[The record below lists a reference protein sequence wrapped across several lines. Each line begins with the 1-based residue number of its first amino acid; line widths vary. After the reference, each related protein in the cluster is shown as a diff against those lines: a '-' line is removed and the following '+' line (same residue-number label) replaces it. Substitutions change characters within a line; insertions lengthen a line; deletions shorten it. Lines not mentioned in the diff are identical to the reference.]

1 MYIIVG
7 LGNPGR
13 KYQGTRHN
21 VGFDTIDYIARKHNI
36 KVNKLKHQALVGEGR
51 IAGQRVLL
59 VKPQTYMNLSGQS
72 VSSLL
77 RYYKVTL
84 NKLFVIYDDIDIAA
98 GTLRIRQKG
107 SAGTHNGMRNII
119 YLLKRDDFPRFR
131 IGIGRSD
138 VMALRDFV
146 LTRYQKD
153 EVPLMEAAIE
163 RCEKAVVSTLTDG
176 LDKAMS
182 SYNG

>member
-1 MYIIVG
+1 MAV
-7 LGNPGR
+7 
-13 KYQGTRHN
+13 
-21 VGFDTIDYIARKHNI
+21 
-36 KVNKLKHQALVGEGR
+36 
-51 IAGQRVLL
+51 
-59 VKPQTYMNLSGQS
+59 
-72 VSSLL
+72 
-77 RYYKVTL
+77 
-84 NKLFVIYDDIDIAA
+84 

-131 IGIGRSD
+131 IGIGRSA
-138 VMALRDFV
+138 VIALRDFV

-163 RCEKAVVSTLTDG
+163 RCENAIVSALNDG